1 MPVTYR
7 RVDLAVYILIAVFL
21 LGTGTVWWRTIK
33 PAPVKIISHSNQ
45 ETVAG
50 DAHHAGS
57 GSSEAPGAGANPGP
71 NSDGSDFGDHTEPPA
86 EIVVHV
92 AGAVKNPGVYKLK
105 EGQRVYEAVE
115 VAGGGRQDA
124 ALDSV
129 NLARVLSDGE
139 KIYIPTKAEVSSG
152 GGLPGATGLN
162 GAGGG
167 TGYQNAFPV
176 NINTADA
183 SLLDVVPGIGPSIA
197 QAIITYRRE
206 NGPFKTV
213 EDLLNV
219 PGIGPKT
226 LSKIAPFVTVR

>member
-1 MPVTYR
+1 MTYR
-7 RVDLAVYILIAVFL
+7 RVDLAIYVLIAFFL

-33 PAPVKIISHSNQ
+33 PQPVKIITHSHQ
-45 ETVAG
+45 ETVGGEAYHG
-50 DAHHAGS
+50 AS
-57 GSSEAPGAGANPGP
+57 GSTNVPGVEINPAPG
-71 NSDGSDFGDHTEPPA
+71 SDGINCGNRAEPPT

-115 VAGGGRQDA
+115 MAGGARQDA

-129 NLARVLSDGE
+129 NLAQVLFDGE
-139 KIYIPTKAEVSSG
+139 KVYIPSKAELSSG
-152 GGLPGATGLN
+152 GGLPGATGLS
-162 GAGGG
+162 GTGG
-167 TGYQNAFPV
+167 TTRLQNPFPV

-206 NGPFKTV
+206 NGPFKTI
-213 EDLLNV
+213 EDLVNV

-226 LSKIAPFVTVR
+226 LSKIAPFLTVR